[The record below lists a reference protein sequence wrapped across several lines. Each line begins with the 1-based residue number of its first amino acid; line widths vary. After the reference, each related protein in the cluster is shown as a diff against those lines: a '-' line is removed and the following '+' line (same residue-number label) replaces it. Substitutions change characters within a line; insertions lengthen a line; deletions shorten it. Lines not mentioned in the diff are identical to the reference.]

1 LLGGT
6 DWADEKRNSVK
17 TPHLLHPPS
26 PSSAW
31 SVPPNK
37 YIEHSSTLFFL
48 HLSAPDAVRNFVIH
62 FRKTWKEAPMKPRR
76 LLVLSTLLIALSS
89 AIANAQ
95 SPVNQPARGKNGSTA
110 ERTADNIRQETGKPQ
125 KPAQPALQPSVDI
138 RPVSNEPVRAGENIR
153 LNVDLVVLDAQ
164 VLQQKTGRV
173 AGNLKKEDFLL
184 AENGVRQQITHFS
197 QDTLPLSVILLI
209 DRGGCLDPF
218 SSKVKQATLEALSR
232 LRPQDEVALMSF
244 ANTTELIEGFGHGND
259 RILAGLDHL
268 PPHDENADHCF
279 NTAFYDAAN
288 YMRRA
293 GNPDGRRVII
303 MITGMTIYF
312 NCGGPSAEDAR
323 MAVLESGSVVCGIIP
338 KTVGQRMENGVMIAA
353 AGIGGLFK
361 AKTSSLKQLADE
373 TGGEVLTDKPEN
385 LDHTFNDLIDHLR
398 TRYTLG
404 FVSTNKKRDGTF
416 RKLKLE
422 LANPPAKTEERLV
435 IKTKRGYIAARDSG
449 HQTNDRS
456 RENDHKF

>member
-1 LLGGT
+1 M
-6 DWADEKRNSVK
+6 N
-17 TPHLLHPPS
+17 
-26 PSSAW
+26 
-31 SVPPNK
+31 
-37 YIEHSSTLFFL
+37 
-48 HLSAPDAVRNFVIH
+48 
-62 FRKTWKEAPMKPRR
+62 PRR
-76 LLVLSTLLIALSS
+76 LLALSFFILTLSDTVAS
-89 AIANAQ
+89 AQA
-95 SPVNQPARGKNGSTA
+95 PENQAPRGKNGSA
-110 ERTADNIRQETGKPQ
+110 GERRVEEIRNDVAQPRNPVQ
-125 KPAQPALQPSVDI
+125 QAPKPAAAIPPFSSEPA
-138 RPVSNEPVRAGENIR
+138 RTGENIR

-173 AGNLKKEDFLL
+173 AGNLKKEDFVL
-184 AENGVRQQITHFS
+184 AEDGVRQQISHFS
-197 QDTLPLSVILLI
+197 QDTLPLSVILMV

-218 SSKVKQATLEALSR
+218 SEKVKRATREALSR

-279 NTAFYDAAN
+279 SAAFYDAAN

-303 MITGMTIYF
+303 MITGMTMYF
-312 NCGGPSAEDAR
+312 DCGGPSQEDAR

-338 KTVGQRMENGVMIAA
+338 KTAGQRMENGVMIAA

-361 AKTSSLKQLADE
+361 AKTSNLKQLAEE

-404 FVSTNKKRDGTF
+404 FVSTNKKRDGSF

-422 LANPPAKTEERLV
+422 LAHPPASNEEKLV
-435 IKTKRGYIAARDSG
+435 IKTKRGYVASRDSG
-449 HQTNDRS
+449 QTTYRA
-456 RENDHKF
+456 READHK

>member
-1 LLGGT
+1 M
-6 DWADEKRNSVK
+6 N
-17 TPHLLHPPS
+17 
-26 PSSAW
+26 
-31 SVPPNK
+31 
-37 YIEHSSTLFFL
+37 
-48 HLSAPDAVRNFVIH
+48 
-62 FRKTWKEAPMKPRR
+62 PRR
-76 LLVLSTLLIALSS
+76 ILALSIFILTLS
-89 AIANAQ
+89 DTVASAQ
-95 SPVNQPARGKNGSTA
+95 SPVNQTTRGKNGSTG
-110 ERTADNIRQETGKPQ
+110 ERRLDEIKSEDVQPQ
-125 KPAQPALQPSVDI
+125 KPMPQAPQTAAGIRSV
-138 RPVSNEPVRAGENIR
+138 STEPTRAGENIR

-173 AGNLKKEDFLL
+173 AGNLKKEDFVL
-184 AENGVRQQITHFS
+184 AEDGVRQQITHFS
-197 QDTLPLSVILLI
+197 QDTLPLSVILMV

-218 SSKVKQATLEALSR
+218 SDKVKRATREALSR

-279 NTAFYDAAN
+279 SAAFYDAAN

-303 MITGMTIYF
+303 MITGMTMYF
-312 NCGGPSAEDAR
+312 DCGGPSQEDAR

-338 KTVGQRMENGVMIAA
+338 KTAGQRMENGVMIAA

-361 AKTSSLKQLADE
+361 AKTSNLKQLADE

-404 FVSTNKKRDGTF
+404 YVSTNKKRDGSF

-422 LANPPAKTEERLV
+422 LANQPANREERLV
-435 IKTKRGYIAARDSG
+435 IKTKRGYVAARDSG
-449 HQTNDRS
+449 QTSDRS
-456 RENDHKF
+456 REVDHKL